1 MPQKIIEQSLSVTL
15 RAAFIA
21 CLIVAAILALLP
33 ADLMR
38 RTALGGHA
46 EHVIAYL
53 GTAILMGLAFPR
65 GPRLTVQCVL
75 LTMYA
80 SALEAGQLYSPGR
93 HASFQDLAFSA
104 AGIVIGGV
112 LVGIA
117 ARTRMSSWLRRE
129 KPTA

>member
-1 MPQKIIEQSLSVTL
+1 MPQKTIEQLL

-65 GPRLTVQCVL
+65 GPQLTVQCVL

-80 SALEAGQLYSPGR
+80 SALEVGQLYSPGR

-112 LVGIA
+112 LLGIA
-117 ARTRMSSWLRRE
+117 RARMSSGLGRE

>member
-1 MPQKIIEQSLSVTL
+1 MPQKTIEQAL

-21 CLIVAAILALLP
+21 SLLGVAILALLP
-33 ADLMR
+33 VDLMR

-46 EHVIAYL
+46 EHTIAYL

-65 GPRLTVQCVL
+65 GPRLIVQCVL
-75 LTMYA
+75 LAMYA
-80 SALEAGQLYSPGR
+80 TALEAGQLYSPGR
-93 HASFQDLAFSA
+93 HASLQDLAFST

-112 LVGIA
+112 LLGIA
-117 ARTRMSSWLRRE
+117 RSRMSSGLRRE

>member
-1 MPQKIIEQSLSVTL
+1 MPQKTIEQSL

-21 CLIVAAILALLP
+21 GLIVVAILALLP

-38 RTALGGHA
+38 RTALDGHA
-46 EHVIAYL
+46 EHTIAYL

-65 GPRLTVQCVL
+65 GPRLIVQCVL
-75 LTMYA
+75 LAMYA

-93 HASFQDLAFSA
+93 HASFQDLAFSV

-112 LVGIA
+112 LLAI
-117 ARTRMSSWLRRE
+117 ARTPMSSGLRRG

>member
-1 MPQKIIEQSLSVTL
+1 MARRIIEQSLSVTL
-15 RAAFIA
+15 RTAFIA

-46 EHVIAYL
+46 EHVIAYM

-65 GPRLTVQCVL
+65 GPRLAVQCVL
-75 LTMYA
+75 LTIYA

-93 HASFQDLAFSA
+93 HASFLDLAFSV
-104 AGIVIGGV
+104 AGIVIGGLLLGTV
-112 LVGIA
+112 Q
-117 ARTRMSSWLRRE
+117 TRIFGWLSGRLE
-129 KPTA
+129 E

>member
-1 MPQKIIEQSLSVTL
+1 ML
-15 RAAFIA
+15 RKTTELLLRVAFIA
-21 CLIVAAILALLP
+21 CLIAAAILALLP

-53 GTAILMGLAFPR
+53 GTTILMGLAFPR
-65 GPRLTVQCVL
+65 GPRLAVQCVL
-75 LTMYA
+75 LTIYA
-80 SALEAGQLYSPGR
+80 SAIEAGQLYSPGR
-93 HASFQDLAFSA
+93 HASFQDLAFSL

-112 LVGIA
+112 LLGI
-117 ARTRMSSWLRRE
+117 ARTRKSSWLRRE

>member
-1 MPQKIIEQSLSVTL
+1 MPQKTIEQLL

-65 GPRLTVQCVL
+65 GPQLTVQCVL

-80 SALEAGQLYSPGR
+80 SALEVGQLYSPGR

-112 LVGIA
+112 LLGI
-117 ARTRMSSWLRRE
+117 ARTRMSSGLRRE
-129 KPTA
+129 KPAA

>member
-1 MPQKIIEQSLSVTL
+1 MLRKTTELPL

-21 CLIVAAILALLP
+21 CLVVAAILALLP
-33 ADLMR
+33 ADLMK

-53 GTAILMGLAFPR
+53 GTAIMMGLAFPR
-65 GPRLTVQCVL
+65 GPRLVVQCVL

-80 SALEAGQLYSPGR
+80 SALEAAQLYSPGR
-93 HASFQDLAFSA
+93 HASFQDLAFST

-112 LVGIA
+112 LLGI
-117 ARTRMSSWLRRE
+117 ARTRKFSWLRRE

>member
-1 MPQKIIEQSLSVTL
+1 MPQKAIEQSL

-21 CLIVAAILALLP
+21 SLLVAAILALLP

-46 EHVIAYL
+46 EHTIAYL
-53 GTAILMGLAFPR
+53 GTAMLMGLAFPR
-65 GPRLTVQCVL
+65 GPRLIVQCVL
-75 LTMYA
+75 LAMYA

-93 HASFQDLAFSA
+93 HASFHDLAFSA

-112 LVGIA
+112 LLGI
-117 ARTRMSSWLRRE
+117 ARTRMSSGLRRE
-129 KPTA
+129 KPIA